1 MRVTI
6 KSLKAEVSNLEA
18 EIKQTAYRLRH
29 VERELLASQIDLR
42 PGDDRA
48 GAPEPL
54 ADAISQAALDA
65 TLRAEG
71 EWELDVT
78 EPGGGGAHSADRIN
92 VYIRSDEGLQWADA
106 NMKKD
111 GANPYERNGDLTSL
125 GAVLLPLT
133 LGRSSNQRFASGP
146 FLRHI
151 VSGETGSQ
159 GASPP
164 LT

>member
-65 TLRAEG
+65 TLQRQGWRAH
-71 EWELDVT
+71 
-78 EPGGGGAHSADRIN
+78 GGAAELPRDVRRTMALAWHWSR
-92 VYIRSDEGLQWADA
+92 RPSWAA
-106 NMKKD
+106 R
-111 GANPYERNGDLTSL
+111 ASTL
-125 GAVLLPLT
+125 AVC
-133 LGRSSNQRFASGP
+133 
-146 FLRHI
+146 LRK
-151 VSGETGSQ
+151 
-159 GASPP
+159 
-164 LT
+164 